1 MTLHAFLLCL
11 HLLAATVWVGGMFF
25 AHVCLRPAALQ
36 TLEPPQRL
44 ALWQALFARFFPW
57 VNGAIATL
65 ILTGGGMMHRAGSGN
80 LPPAW
85 QLMAT
90 IGLVMTAIY
99 LSIRLGPYRRF
110 GHAQAVA
117 DLAAAAKAQGEIR
130 RRIFVNLML
139 GLVTLIVATL
149 GMLL

>member
-1 MTLHAFLLCL
+1 MTLHALLLCL
-11 HLLAATVWVGGMFF
+11 HLLAATIWVGGMFF
-25 AHVCLRPAALQ
+25 AHVCLRPAALH

-44 ALWQALFARFFPW
+44 ALWQAVFSRFFPW

-85 QLMAT
+85 QIMAA
-90 IGLVMTAIY
+90 IGLAMTAIY
-99 LSIRLGPYRRF
+99 LSVRLGHYRRF
-110 GHAQAVA
+110 RHALANT

-130 RRIFVNLML
+130 SRIFINLML
-139 GLVTLIVATL
+139 GLATLIVATL